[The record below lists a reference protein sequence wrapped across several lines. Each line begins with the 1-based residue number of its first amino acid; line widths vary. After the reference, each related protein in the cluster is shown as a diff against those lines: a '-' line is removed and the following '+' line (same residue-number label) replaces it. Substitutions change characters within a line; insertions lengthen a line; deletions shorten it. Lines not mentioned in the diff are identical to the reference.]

1 MADDPMP
8 RDDLP
13 IPLPSSEAPPGYRT
27 QSEDTSYWAE
37 RLWFEHLRTLDARET
52 AALVNSA
59 CRMLDELLLAG
70 LRREHPNA
78 DDEELEWRAAARKYG
93 REFVERFTGRTLPRP

>member
-37 RLWFEHLRTLDARET
+37 RLWFEHLRTLDPRES
-52 AALVNSA
+52 AALVGSA

-70 LRREHPNA
+70 LRREHPDA
-78 DDEELEWRAAARKYG
+78 GEDELEWRVAARKYG
-93 REFVERFTGRTLPRP
+93 PELVERFTGRTLPRP